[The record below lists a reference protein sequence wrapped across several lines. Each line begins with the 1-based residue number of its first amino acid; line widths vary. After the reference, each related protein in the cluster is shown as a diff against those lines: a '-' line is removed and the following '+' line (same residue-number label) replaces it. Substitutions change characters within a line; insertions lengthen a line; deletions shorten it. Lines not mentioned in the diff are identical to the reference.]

1 MAPPTFS
8 LMAVACGALMV
19 TGMCLWLSSSG
30 SSQFYASAKP
40 LTSPFATASTLSR
53 PLVTDSRV
61 AAQTLRGQNVVKV
74 VYADTD
80 FLETRSLPSTS
91 TWSSLW
97 LGAMAAV
104 ATAVGYVAGRGHIM
118 ALFPVTGTVKWFNA
132 TKGFGFIAPDDG
144 SADVF
149 VHQSNINSNGF
160 RTLDEGTKVEFDVVT
175 DNGRSSA
182 TNVSAPGG
190 APIEPTSR
198 GNRGGGGGSSWGSGG
213 KGGGGK
219 GGGGKGGDRRPRDSD
234 WA

>member
-8 LMAVACGALMV
+8 FMAVACGALMV
-19 TGMCLWLSSSG
+19 TGMCLWFSSSG
-30 SSQFYASAKP
+30 PSQIYASTKP
-40 LTSPFATASTLSR
+40 LTAPFATASTSAR
-53 PLVTDSRV
+53 PSITDSRV
-61 AAQTLRGQNVVKV
+61 AAQTLRAQNVVEV
-74 VYADTD
+74 AYADTD
-80 FLETRSLPSTS
+80 FLEIRSLPSTS
-91 TWSSLW
+91 AWSSSW

-104 ATAVGYVAGRGHIM
+104 AAAVGYVAGRGHIM

-149 VHQSNINSNGF
+149 VHQSNINCNGF
-160 RTLDEGTKVEFDVVT
+160 RTLDEGSKVEFDVVT

-190 APIEPTSR
+190 APVEPTSR
-198 GNRGGGGGSSWGSGG
+198 GNRGGGGGSWGSGG